1 MPARFNLNLLRL
13 CNRIN
18 VGSRDE
24 DIRELEAMALK
35 TDMPYQAFLA
45 DVIHKYVTG
54 KFDKKLTDGSFHLC
68 LN

>member
-1 MPARFNLNLLRL
+1 
-13 CNRIN
+13 
-18 VGSRDE
+18 
-24 DIRELEAMALK
+24 MALK

>member
-18 VGSRDE
+18 IGSRDE
-24 DIRELEAMALK
+24 DIRELGAMALK

-45 DVIHKYVTG
+45 DVIHKYVTV
-54 KFDKKLTDGSFHLC
+54 KFDKKLPDGSFHLC